1 MLEGNSRLAAYR
13 ALVSKEPLKW
23 DLVKCTLLPADI
35 DESLIFALL
44 GRYHVNG
51 KKNWAPYEQAGFL
64 YRRFHKHSV
73 PLQTLAKEIGMSTK
87 EVNRLIEVYGFMED
101 NGENTIDR
109 WSYYYEYLR
118 SNKIRK
124 ARAQHPDL
132 DNIIVAKIKS
142 EEIAKA
148 VDVRDQLPIICSTP
162 KVLSKFINNSVNFEK
177 AYDSA
182 VLAGGENTTLNQIK
196 RFRELIIRAD
206 TEAGLL
212 EGEPRIQK
220 NAVYELRK
228 ISDRLKHLLIKL
240 DA

>member
-1 MLEGNSRLAAYR
+1 
-13 ALVSKEPLKW
+13 
-23 DLVKCTLLPADI
+23 
-35 DESLIFALL
+35 
-44 GRYHVNG
+44 
-51 KKNWAPYEQAGFL
+51 
-64 YRRFHKHSV
+64 
-73 PLQTLAKEIGMSTK
+73 
-87 EVNRLIEVYGFMED
+87 MED
-101 NGENTIDR
+101 NGENNIDR

-148 VDVRDQLPIICSTP
+148 ADVRDQLPVICSTP

-182 VLAGGENTTLNQIK
+182 VSAGGENTTLNQIK
-196 RFRELIIRAD
+196 QFRELITRAD

-212 EGEPRIQK
+212 
-220 NAVYELRK
+220 AVERESLLALPDSRDDLIRRYILSDSDLSIIRQRRGTANRLGFAVQLCYLRFPGAVLGVNQLPFAPLLHLVADQLK
-228 ISDRLKHLLIKL
+228 VSDL
-240 DA
+240 A